1 MIRILQKLKCNQFV
15 GCLFLMALLSLTV
28 QVTPILWPQQ
38 LVWLE
43 YLVVGGCLMLAIS
56 FLFLRTNCQLS
67 VTDILVTIW
76 CGYVFLRA
84 YFQLGYPCSYEVTV
98 SFVLYGLYILLRI
111 LFSVAS
117 LRDDLLEHL
126 IILAAF
132 IEVGVGIW
140 QLCVG
145 RSLHPLFPVTG
156 SFYNPGPYAAIG
168 MSVALT
174 QLAELKRDVKG
185 YGYRKSTYFLLLL
198 LGWAILM
205 IAGSRGAL
213 VSLLVV
219 AFWKYGRFV
228 RKYWVYITVVGLCI
242 GAVLLY
248 AKFGSAMGRLVIW
261 FLSVRLLVE
270 NGFLGAGIGSFKG
283 EYGRALSCFF
293 SRLSHADCFSQYA
306 DVTDYAFCD
315 LLQVGVEQGW
325 IGILLCLS
333 LVALAI
339 HTMRK
344 NAHGLFA
351 ALLTLLVFSL
361 FSYPFQLLPFQIFG
375 VVLLAKMPK
384 VPVRCL
390 YLSWKKSLC
399 LFFVTAIVGWQG
411 IGFTRKHVD
420 ARLASRDATMFVHA
434 ANINDCYSLLDY
446 CCEDKAFL
454 FGFAKMLQA
463 DERYVDSN
471 SMLMRGTKVSN
482 DPMFWVLMGNNLKAM
497 RLYDEAVACYDKAS
511 GMLPNRL
518 YPIYQKM
525 KLYGEV
531 GMVQHAKSCA
541 RLLLARKPKVHSSAT
556 KQMFDEACDVL
567 KQ

>member
-156 SFYNPGPYAAIG
+156 SFYNPGPYAAYVAIG

-185 YGYRKSTYFLLLL
+185 YGYRKSTYF
-198 LGWAILM
+198 
-205 IAGSRGAL
+205 
-213 VSLLVV
+213 
-219 AFWKYGRFV
+219 
-228 RKYWVYITVVGLCI
+228 
-242 GAVLLY
+242 LLY

-325 IGILLCLS
+325 IGVLLCL
-333 LVALAI
+333 LLAALAI

-344 NAHGLFA
+344 N
-351 ALLTLLVFSL
+351 
-361 FSYPFQLLPFQIFG
+361 
-375 VVLLAKMPK
+375 
-384 VPVRCL
+384 
-390 YLSWKKSLC
+390 
-399 LFFVTAIVGWQG
+399 
-411 IGFTRKHVD
+411 

-497 RLYDEAVACYDKAS
+497 RLYVEAVACYDKAS

-531 GMVQHAKSCA
+531 GMVLHAKSCA